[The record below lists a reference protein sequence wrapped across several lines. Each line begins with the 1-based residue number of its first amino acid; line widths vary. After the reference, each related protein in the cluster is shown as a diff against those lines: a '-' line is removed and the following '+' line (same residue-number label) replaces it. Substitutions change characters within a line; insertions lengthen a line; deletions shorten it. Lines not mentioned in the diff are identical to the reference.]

1 MSSTEAPEETVDL
14 GWAEPKAS
22 SSKPK
27 KPLATLTAETG
38 ADTDRTHRLD
48 LLTELS
54 ALLGRVKQLRIAAH
68 KLETTKGMM
77 GKGAPRKVRENGW
90 VEDENVPE
98 DRNGDKKRWEGKMW
112 KWKLE
117 RKR

>member
-1 MSSTEAPEETVDL
+1 M
-14 GWAEPKAS
+14 
-22 SSKPK
+22 
-27 KPLATLTAETG
+27 
-38 ADTDRTHRLD
+38 
-48 LLTELS
+48 
-54 ALLGRVKQLRIAAH
+54 KQLRIAAA

-77 GKGAPRKVRENGW
+77 GKGAARKVRENGW
-90 VEDENVPE
+90 VEDENAPE

>member
-1 MSSTEAPEETVDL
+1 M
-14 GWAEPKAS
+14 
-22 SSKPK
+22 
-27 KPLATLTAETG
+27 
-38 ADTDRTHRLD
+38 D

-54 ALLGRVKQLRIAAH
+54 ALLGRVKQLRIAAA

-77 GKGAPRKVRENGW
+77 GKGAARKVRDNGW
-90 VEDENVPE
+90 VEDENAPE